1 MNAVMALNGQGQEL
15 GSGQGSGQGRGYYS
29 NVNRYDQD
37 DNTDPPFVAVL
48 GRPSPITSPSTA
60 SPLMASP
67 PIATHIK
74 TTSPTMSSPPR
85 ATNVA
90 SSLSFAS
97 PDDRPS
103 KSLLTRHTQSAASS
117 TYESPASPNITST
130 SYGNADSNNRSP
142 SARTPITDS
151 LSSWRELC
159 HTLEKERDELRAS
172 QVGEPLW
179 SMDMTLYMKLIDLI
193 P

>member
-1 MNAVMALNGQGQEL
+1 MNAVMAMNGQGQEL

-29 NVNRYDQD
+29 NVNRHDQD
-37 DNTDPPFVAVL
+37 DNTDPPSVAVL

-67 PIATHIK
+67 PTATHIK

-103 KSLLTRHTQSAASS
+103 KSLLTRSAASS
-117 TYESPASPNITST
+117 THASPASPSITST
-130 SYGNADSNNRSP
+130 SYANTDSINRSLP
-142 SARTPITDS
+142 AHTPITDS

-172 QVGEPLW
+172 QVGEPH
-179 SMDMTLYMKLIDLI
+179 
-193 P
+193 